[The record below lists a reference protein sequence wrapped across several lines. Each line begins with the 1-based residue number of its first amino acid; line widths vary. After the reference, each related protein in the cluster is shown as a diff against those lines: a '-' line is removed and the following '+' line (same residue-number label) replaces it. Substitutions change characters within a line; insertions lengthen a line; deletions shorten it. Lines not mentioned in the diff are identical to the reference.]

1 LPDAAQLDL
10 SQKIKKQTPES
21 ILKWMSWQNENQK
34 ISSPISN
41 LGIVHRGITKA
52 DYYCGWHCRGDFFDC
67 LGGDEVKNN
76 LGQRLWDAIEWAQG
90 NSYLSDDMVEVAISD
105 EDIMQRAKNSAYWHI
120 KSAQELKRF
129 IRNYNR
135 ETKEKRPSW
144 ST

>member
-1 LPDAAQLDL
+1 
-10 SQKIKKQTPES
+10 
-21 ILKWMSWQNENQK
+21 
-34 ISSPISN
+34 
-41 LGIVHRGITKA
+41 
-52 DYYCGWHCRGDFFDC
+52 
-67 LGGDEVKNN
+67 VKNN

-135 ETKEKRPSW
+135 ETKEKRPS
-144 ST
+144 